1 MNKMEI
7 LDNSI
12 FDRNIN
18 DVENSNLSIG
28 ISYEETYENILYDNP
43 NFLYSNI
50 NFISNF
56 VPLPFFISPQLN
68 NNHSQFIVNSTIT
81 QKTKIIWKEKEK

>member
-1 MNKMEI
+1 MNKMEF

-12 FDRNIN
+12 FDNNIN
-18 DVENSNLSIG
+18 DVENTNLSIG
-28 ISYEETYENILYDNP
+28 ITYEESDENLQNDNP
-43 NFLYSNI
+43 NFFYSNI

-68 NNHSQFIVNSTIT
+68 NNPSQFIVNSTIT